1 MLSRY
6 INISVSVIA
15 HTETH
20 RLKDR
25 QTHTHIQ
32 STNANKFVVYSKFME
47 AVQTFVRQNNILLL
61 SFVYLRLLSSLI
73 GN

>member
-25 QTHTHIQ
+25 QTHTYSKYKCQQICCMFQ
-32 STNANKFVVYSKFME
+32 VYGSSTNFCTPK
-47 AVQTFVRQNNILLL
+47 
-61 SFVYLRLLSSLI
+61 
-73 GN
+73 